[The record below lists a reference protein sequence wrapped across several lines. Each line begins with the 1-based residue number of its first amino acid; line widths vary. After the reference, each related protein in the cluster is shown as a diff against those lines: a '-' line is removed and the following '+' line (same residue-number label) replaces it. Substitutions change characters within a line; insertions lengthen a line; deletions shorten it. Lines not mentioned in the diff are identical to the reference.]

1 MVDKIGEVGGAL
13 CCFLTEHF
21 LFTSSIPDLSPSSF

>member
-1 MVDKIGEVGGAL
+1 MVDKIGKVGGAF
-13 CCFLTEHF
+13 CCFLTKHS